1 MSSIQNYLQK
11 YPFNPKP
18 VSNKFAIFIND
29 EDKLITSA
37 IGNNREIENTLKLKI
52 NNELHKLLCIKLLV
66 HLNSFTLL
74 NALTIRELKHCEK
87 IYDNDIFMK
96 EKKNMLGF
104 QIGILN
110 KNKKFAI
117 KNFEEWKINS
127 QDSSDK
133 ILEINEEGDLYNDKK
148 QTIGF
153 YNGNN
158 DLKRESLV
166 IEEEN
171 TYLKI
176 QEENKKEYDEMSG
189 LIDICNICGY
199 WK

>member
-1 MSSIQNYLQK
+1 MTSIQNYLQK
-11 YPFNPKP
+11 YPFNPNP
-18 VSNKFAIFIND
+18 LSNNFEIEIDKND
-29 EDKLITSA
+29 KTISSFV
-37 IGNNREIENTLKLKI
+37 GNNRELENTLNFKI
-52 NNELHKLLCIKLLV
+52 NNEPHCQLCIRLLI
-66 HLNSFTLL
+66 HLNCYTLL
-74 NALTIRELKHCEK
+74 NAFTIRELKYCEK
-87 IYDNDIFMK
+87 RYENDNDLFMK

-133 ILEINEEGDLYNDKK
+133 ILEMSEEGDLYTDKK

-153 YNGNN
+153 YNDNAVN
-158 DLKRESLV
+158 VSLG

-176 QEENKKEYDEMSG
+176 QK
-189 LIDICNICGY
+189 
-199 WK
+199 

>member
-1 MSSIQNYLQK
+1 MTSIQNYLQK
-11 YPFNPKP
+11 YPFNPNP
-18 VSNKFAIFIND
+18 LSNNFAIFINE

-87 IYDNDIFMK
+87 RYDNDMFMK

-133 ILEINEEGDLYNDKK
+133 ILEMSEEGDLYTDKK

-153 YNGNN
+153 YNDNAVN
-158 DLKRESLV
+158 VSLG

-176 QEENKKEYDEMSG
+176 QKENKIQYDDMIG

>member
-18 VSNKFAIFIND
+18 ISNKFAIFIND

-74 NALTIRELKHCEK
+74 NALTIRELKNCEK

-127 QDSSDK
+127 QDSSEK
-133 ILEINEEGDLYNDKK
+133 ILEMNEEGDLYNDKK

-153 YNGNN
+153 YNHM
-158 DLKRESLV
+158 DLETVSLG

>member
-74 NALTIRELKHCEK
+74 NALTIRELKNGEK
-87 IYDNDIFMK
+87 IYDNDMFMK

-127 QDSSDK
+127 QDSSEK
-133 ILEINEEGDLYNDKK
+133 ILEMNEEGDLYNDKK

-158 DLKRESLV
+158 DLKRETLV
-166 IEEEN
+166 IDEEN